1 MGNKT
6 YICPNCGKKCHP
18 MELVTNQQIV
28 KMGIAERVVADE
40 VLRQHLEGYGGVIDG
55 PNLRQIVYEEGMI
68 PEELRGRISGRTI
81 SLQVGVEEINQK
93 ACSVCHSNIT
103 PIVSDDIEEVYNV
116 LLVGPPSSGKTSLI
130 ASAQKYVTE
139 RPLSKK
145 REKIFNVMSPRSWE
159 HEFYAR
165 MTAGFPNIPPATY
178 HETDKF
184 NRQPLFYLRIG
195 KKLLIFHDYPGEAL
209 NQSTFAIPHN
219 AVPVYLCDLNDDQDK
234 QLAFMNTKI
243 MELHDGGRKYKN
255 EVIALVKCDKL
266 DESFVRSIMIKP
278 YEQTGFKSFAGILAA
293 RRRAFSDSSIGDTLK
308 IYARLKN
315 VCDNI
320 DVVCTA
326 AYGCDTV
333 TKNNKYRLSGEWA
346 PQYLYDT
353 LLTIGG

>member
-1 MGNKT
+1 MRKKF
-6 YICPNCGKKCHP
+6 YKCPNCGKKCSP
-18 MELVTNQQIV
+18 MELVTFQQVV
-28 KMGIAERVVADE
+28 KMGIAERVEADE
-40 VLRQHLEGYGGVIDG
+40 VLRKHLEGYGGVIDFN
-55 PNLRQIVYEEGMI
+55 NLKQIVYEEGI
-68 PEELRGRISGRTI
+68 VPEVLRDRVSGRMI
-81 SLQVGVEEINQK
+81 NLQTGEEEINQK
-93 ACSVCHSNIT
+93 ACSICHSNIT

-130 ASAQKYVTE
+130 ASAQKFVSE

-145 REKIFNVMSPRSWE
+145 REKIFNVMSPKSWE
-159 HEFYAR
+159 HEFYAK
-165 MTAGFPNIPPATY
+165 MTAKFPSIPPATY
-178 HETDKF
+178 HEKYKF

-219 AVPVYLCDLNDDQDK
+219 AVPVYLFDLKDNQNK

-266 DESFVRSIMIKP
+266 DENLVRSIMIKP
-278 YEQTGFKSFAGILAA
+278 YEQTSLTSFDGILAA
-293 RRRAFSDSSIGDTLK
+293 RRRAFSDSNLGDSLG

-333 TKNNKYRLSGEWA
+333 AHNNEYRLRGEWN